1 MITPKKIDHVCLQVT
16 DLNRSKKYYETLF
29 GVKCWLREDNSKML
43 VVETKGV
50 HFFLAESK
58 AGHEF
63 LSNQHL
69 SLQVDNL
76 NEVICILENLKITDY
91 ETGIIDFFEHENYR
105 WCEWRDP
112 DNIRLE
118 CVEPI
123 TNLST

>member
-1 MITPKKIDHVCLQVT
+1 
-16 DLNRSKKYYETLF
+16 
-29 GVKCWLREDNSKML
+29 ML

-58 AGHEF
+58 ASQKF

-69 SLQVDNL
+69 SLQVENL
-76 NEVICILENLKITDY
+76 NKVISILKALKITNY

-123 TNLST
+123 SKSTT